1 MATRQPQGSS
11 LKPFS
16 FFTSH
21 ARQPDGTDRLY
32 LQMGYFDTLSDAKQW
47 EHRMRGKYPQA
58 VAMPAPAAVLH
69 QTSSRI
75 PTLRAAPSA
84 AREPG
89 LTDSQVM
96 QVLETRSV
104 ARGAPVSFALQ
115 LRWSVEPID
124 LSGVPALD
132 IFRAY
137 TLYATEGHREGRSWF
152 SLRLGFFSE
161 ALSAKQV
168 AQYVRSSFEYA
179 AIVPV
184 AEEERLHAK
193 ESALGRSA
201 F

>member
-1 MATRQPQGSS
+1 
-11 LKPFS
+11 
-16 FFTSH
+16 
-21 ARQPDGTDRLY
+21 
-32 LQMGYFDTLSDAKQW
+32 
-47 EHRMRGKYPQA
+47 
-58 VAMPAPAAVLH
+58 
-69 QTSSRI
+69 
-75 PTLRAAPSA
+75 
-84 AREPG
+84 
-89 LTDSQVM
+89 M